1 MKVWRL
7 RSNGL
12 VADHRDADVGHKVWR
27 AMLST
32 MRPQVRGGRRRGAT
46 SRKSTHDTTVRD
58 ATKNSGFKVTADG
71 ARQENEKH

>member
-1 MKVWRL
+1 MAWWLITVMRMLVTKYGELCCRRCDRRL
-7 RSNGL
+7 E
-12 VADHRDADVGHKVWR
+12 V
-27 AMLST
+27 
-32 MRPQVRGGRRRGAT
+32 GRRRGAT